1 MITYNVIERKFYNSE
16 GGVSSGAMSIYHD
29 CLSILNRGNHIP
41 FTLFA
46 THRSQS
52 INGSMIDLLRHQQYV
67 LSDDSTGRR
76 LSGNTSENRI
86 SVAGDGYSYDAV
98 DFLSPFV
105 RFVNRVDDDLTI
117 NYGNGLSIVVMPGVC
132 PSSDASRIV
141 TSQLI
146 DSNEEVEAEFIATV
160 DNVGAIRLIN
170 DAIFEFRTAFM
181 EHINSLHTQDSESL
195 PSNRH
200 TDELINMSATP
211 RAIDDSRGPRLFRYH
226 HGPRNSKIMGSDNF
240 RIGFEVEKEDEVA
253 RNKYAARVVAKE
265 TMWSKERDG
274 SLNESSG
281 FELVS
286 PIYGLYES
294 VLDDDLKMDILREHI
309 NADISSSCGGH
320 VHLSKR
326 GTEGSELFESLSSW
340 IPMIYSLYVGRI
352 HRHYCRVKKNDD
364 IINGEDKYQSIRIF
378 DDRVEFRII
387 SAVRDVDNL
396 VWRRDLFR
404 IICRNLDI
412 TPFSVVSM
420 LSDKKSELYK
430 HLAEV
435 YSESSI
441 RKKLKLYAFFAD
453 ELLDVEHKVS
463 MDGVRAADMFSS
475 AQIQHLKNHQFNIGD
490 DDGANVPTTEIRV
503 SYDPNRFSA
512 ASAMRTSTTFAMS
525 GTMPTILSSD
535 TLPY

>member
-29 CLSILNRGNHIP
+29 CLSILNQGNHIP

-46 THRSQS
+46 THRSNS
-52 INGSMIDLLRHQQYV
+52 INGNMIDLLRSQQYV
-67 LSDDSTGRR
+67 LSEDSTARR
-76 LSGNTSENRI
+76 LSGNPRDNHI
-86 SVAGDGYSYDAV
+86 SVAGDGYTYDTV

-141 TSQLI
+141 TTHLL
-146 DSNEEVEAEFIATV
+146 DNYGEVEEEFIATV
-160 DNVGAIRLIN
+160 DNVGAIRVIN
-170 DAIFEFRTAFM
+170 SAIFEYGTAFM
-181 EHINSLHTQDSESL
+181 EHISALHTQDSESL

-200 TDELINMSATP
+200 TNELIHMSSTP

-226 HGPRNSKIMGSDNF
+226 HGPRGNKLMGSDNF
-240 RIGFEVEKEDEVA
+240 RIGFEVEKEDEVS
-253 RNKYAARVVAKE
+253 RNKYAARVVSKE

-274 SLNESSG
+274 SLCERSG

-286 PIYGLYES
+286 PVYGLYES

-326 GTEGSELFESLSSW
+326 ATTGEELFDSLSSW

-475 AQIQHLKNHQFNIGD
+475 AQIQHLKNHQFNLGD
-490 DDGANVPTTEIRV
+490 DDGANVATISAVRINNSFIVSDTVPTFL
-503 SYDPNRFSA
+503 P
-512 ASAMRTSTTFAMS
+512 
-525 GTMPTILSSD
+525 SD

>member
-1 MITYNVIERKFYNSE
+1 
-16 GGVSSGAMSIYHD
+16 
-29 CLSILNRGNHIP
+29 
-41 FTLFA
+41 
-46 THRSQS
+46 
-52 INGSMIDLLRHQQYV
+52 
-67 LSDDSTGRR
+67 
-76 LSGNTSENRI
+76 
-86 SVAGDGYSYDAV
+86 
-98 DFLSPFV
+98 
-105 RFVNRVDDDLTI
+105 
-117 NYGNGLSIVVMPGVC
+117 
-132 PSSDASRIV
+132 
-141 TSQLI
+141 
-146 DSNEEVEAEFIATV
+146 
-160 DNVGAIRLIN
+160 
-170 DAIFEFRTAFM
+170 
-181 EHINSLHTQDSESL
+181 
-195 PSNRH
+195 
-200 TDELINMSATP
+200 
-211 RAIDDSRGPRLFRYH
+211 
-226 HGPRNSKIMGSDNF
+226 MGSDMF

-253 RNKYAARVVAKE
+253 RNKHAARVVSKE

-274 SLNESSG
+274 SLRDDSG

-320 VHLSKR
+320 IHLSKR
-326 GTEGSELFESLSSW
+326 GMEGADLFDSLSSW

-364 IINGEDKYQSIRIF
+364 ILSGEDKYQSIRIF

-490 DDGANVPTTEIRV
+490 DDGANVPTPEVRV
-503 SYDPNRFSA
+503 SYDPERFSA
-512 ASAMRTSTTFAMS
+512 ASAMSSSVSFAMS
-525 GTMPTILSSD
+525 GTMPTVLSSHN
-535 TLPY
+535 LPY

>member
-1 MITYNVIERKFYNSE
+1 MITYNVFQRKFYNS
-16 GGVSSGAMSIYHD
+16 GGNVSASAMSIYHD
-29 CLSILNRGNHIP
+29 CLRVLNQGNHIP

-46 THRSQS
+46 THRSCS
-52 INGSMIDLLRHQQYV
+52 INMSMVELLRQKQYV
-67 LSDDSTGRR
+67 LSDDNLGSRIRTSS
-76 LSGNTSENRI
+76 LSGSI
-86 SVAGDGYSYDAV
+86 SVSGAGYSYDSA

-105 RFVNRVDDDLTI
+105 YFVNRVDDDLRI
-117 NYGNGLSIVVMPGVC
+117 DYGNGLNITLCPRVC
-132 PSSDASRIV
+132 PSSDSSHIVISRFY
-141 TSQLI
+141 
-146 DSNEEVEAEFIATV
+146 DSESDSYEEYTATV
-160 DNVGAIRLIN
+160 ENSGAIRLIN
-170 DAIFEFRTAFM
+170 DAIFEYQSNFI
-181 EHINSLHTQDSESL
+181 EHISSLDTQDSESL

-200 TDELINMSATP
+200 TRELIGMSATP
-211 RAIDDSRGPRLFRYH
+211 TQMDDSLGPRLFRYH

-274 SLNESSG
+274 SLDEVSG

-286 PIYGLYES
+286 PVYGLYES
-294 VLDDDLKMDILREHI
+294 VLDEDLKMDILRDHI

-364 IINGEDKYQSIRIF
+364 ILSGEDKYQSIRIF

-463 MDGVRAADMFSS
+463 MDGIRAADMFSS

-490 DDGANVPTTEIRV
+490 DDGANADTISSVRIG
-503 SYDPNRFSA
+503 NFIL
-512 ASAMRTSTTFAMS
+512 S

-535 TLPY
+535 TISL